1 MIGRELA
8 NTMTGLHENRFRQG
22 VIGRKKMWN
31 LQEWEKHKKI
41 SKNGKKLDL
50 GGDKKRE
57 TISVSL
63 SVTGS
68 LNELWFSQLGDR

>member
-1 MIGRELA
+1 
-8 NTMTGLHENRFRQG
+8 
-22 VIGRKKMWN
+22 MWN